1 MCLVWDAVRQRSGV
15 GKGVLGCS
23 AATLEQIADVVG
35 TPAYVYHADSIRH
48 RYRDLTSALA
58 PFSHR
63 ICYSV
68 KANSNL
74 AVLGLLRSLG
84 AGADIVSGGELERVL
99 RAGFA
104 GDSIVF
110 SGVAKTAA
118 ELAGALDAG
127 VGLINVESP
136 AELRE
141 LDRVAQEKDTVARF
155 GIRVNPDVVTDTHPY
170 TQTGERGMKFGVP
183 MHEVLDLATWA
194 HGRKHLEL
202 RGIGMHIGSQIT
214 NAENYREGASK
225 LASLVADLQR
235 AGVGELQ
242 SVDVGGGLGI
252 RYTDERALPAAEF
265 AAAVRPLLEAT
276 RLTLLVEPGRFLVG
290 NAGLL
295 LTRCV
300 YRKKSGQ
307 RNFVVVDAGMNDF
320 LRPSHYG
327 AVHDIRTISDHAGDQ
342 ESLAERCDVV
352 GPICET
358 GDFLGFER
366 DLGAVGPGSLLAV
379 LGAGAYGFTMSSTYN
394 SRPRPAEVLIDG
406 DQWAIVRERE
416 TVTDLMRGEMLFGQ
430 AGLQWR
436 AVAEGRSQ

>member
-1 MCLVWDAVRQRSGV
+1 MCLVRHAFYQRSGV
-15 GKGVLGCS
+15 GEIILGLS
-23 AATLEQIADVVG
+23 AATLEQIAEVVG
-35 TPAYVYHADSIRH
+35 TPAYVYHADAIRD
-48 RYRDLTSALA
+48 RYRELTDALA

-104 GDSIVF
+104 GESIVF

-127 VGLINVESP
+127 VGLINVESR

-141 LDRVAQEKDTVARF
+141 LDRVAQEKDIIARF

-183 MHEVLDLATWA
+183 MQEVLDLACWG
-194 HGRKHLEL
+194 HGREHLEL

-214 NAENYREGASK
+214 SAENYREGASK
-225 LASLVADLQR
+225 LAGLVADLR
-235 AGVGELQ
+235 GAGVGTLQ

-265 AAAVRPLLEAT
+265 AAAVKSLLEVT
-276 RLTLLVEPGRFLVG
+276 GLTLLVEPGRFLVG
-290 NAGLL
+290 NAGVL

-300 YRKKSGQ
+300 YRKKSGR

-327 AVHDIRTISDHAGDQ
+327 AVHDIRTVSDSAGDPAPV
-342 ESLAERCDVV
+342 AERCDVV

-366 DLGAVGPGSLLAV
+366 DLRAVGSGSLLAV
-379 LGAGAYGFTMSSTYN
+379 LGAGAYGFTMSSIYN

-416 TVTDLMRGEMLFGQ
+416 KVADLMRGEVLLGQ

-436 AVAEGRSQ
+436 TVVEGRG